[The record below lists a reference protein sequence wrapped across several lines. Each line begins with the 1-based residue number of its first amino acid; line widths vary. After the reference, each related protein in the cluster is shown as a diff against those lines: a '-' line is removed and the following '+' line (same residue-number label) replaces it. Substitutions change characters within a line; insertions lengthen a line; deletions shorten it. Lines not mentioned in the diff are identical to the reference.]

1 MNHIKAIL
9 SIIDKCF
16 IFSSYNMDKTTESSY
31 LNLNIALAVALAG
44 AGTACHLKVLP
55 GSSKVLPTLI
65 EGFGLSALFA
75 GSGVLINRGQV
86 AGITGVNRGQGHA
99 SAIIPS
105 VGLVGL
111 MGSKAVKSG
120 GKPIP
125 IAFTLVGILA
135 TTYNTKKYVDGSE

>member
-1 MNHIKAIL
+1 
-9 SIIDKCF
+9 
-16 IFSSYNMDKTTESSY
+16 MDKPTESSY
-31 LNLNIALAVALAG
+31 LNLNFALAVALAG
-44 AGTACHLKVLP
+44 AGTGCHLKVLP

-75 GSGVLINRGQV
+75 GSGALISQGQV
-86 AGITGVNRGQGHA
+86 AGVSGVNKGQGHA
-99 SAIIPS
+99 SAILPS
-105 VGLVGL
+105 VGMAGL
-111 MGSKAVKSG
+111 MGWKAVKSG

>member
-1 MNHIKAIL
+1 
-9 SIIDKCF
+9 
-16 IFSSYNMDKTTESSY
+16 MDKPTESSY
-31 LNLNIALAVALAG
+31 LNLNFALAVALAG

-99 SAIIPS
+99 SAILPS
-105 VGLVGL
+105 VGMTGL
-111 MGSKAVKSG
+111 MGWKALKSG
-120 GKPIP
+120 GKPIS

>member
-1 MNHIKAIL
+1 
-9 SIIDKCF
+9 
-16 IFSSYNMDKTTESSY
+16 MDKSTESSY
-31 LNLNIALAVALAG
+31 LNLNFALAVALAG
-44 AGTACHLKVLP
+44 AGTGCHLKVLP

-75 GSGVLINRGQV
+75 GSGTLINRGQV
-86 AGITGVNRGQGHA
+86 AGIKGVNKGQGHA
-99 SAIIPS
+99 SAILPS
-105 VGLVGL
+105 VGLTGL
-111 MGSKAVKSG
+111 MGWKAVKSG

>member
-1 MNHIKAIL
+1 
-9 SIIDKCF
+9 
-16 IFSSYNMDKTTESSY
+16 MDKPTESSN
-31 LNLNIALAVALAG
+31 LNLNLALAVALAG
-44 AGTACHLKVLP
+44 AGTACQLKVLP

-86 AGITGVNRGQGHA
+86 AGIKGVNRGQGHA

-105 VGLVGL
+105 IGLTGL

-120 GKPIP
+120 GKPLP
-125 IAFTLVGILA
+125 IAFTLIGTLA
-135 TTYNTKKYVDGSE
+135 TAYNTKKYVDGSE